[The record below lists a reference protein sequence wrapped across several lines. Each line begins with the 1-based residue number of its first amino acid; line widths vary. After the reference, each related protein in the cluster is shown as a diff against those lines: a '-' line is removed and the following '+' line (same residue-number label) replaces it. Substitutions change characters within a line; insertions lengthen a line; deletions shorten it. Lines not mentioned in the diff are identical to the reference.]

1 MSEMS
6 ENIKSVITC
15 DLDGK
20 IETYSDGASK
30 VFGYSKEEAI
40 GKMRVSDFSDGK
52 VVLGHVINWLD
63 EAVKKENGR
72 GIPYLSIKIEK
83 KSHVRLKLLQQRIKT
98 VSILVTVVLRHP

>member
-1 MSEMS
+1 MQLPVVQSFAQFNFCFSKKDRVLYVIFDCKYFIKGIKMSEMS

-40 GKMRVSDFSDGK
+40 GKMRG
-52 VVLGHVINWLD
+52 
-63 EAVKKENGR
+63 
-72 GIPYLSIKIEK
+72 
-83 KSHVRLKLLQQRIKT
+83 
-98 VSILVTVVLRHP
+98 

>member
-40 GKMRVSDFSDGK
+40 GK
-52 VVLGHVINWLD
+52 
-63 EAVKKENGR
+63 
-72 GIPYLSIKIEK
+72 
-83 KSHVRLKLLQQRIKT
+83 
-98 VSILVTVVLRHP
+98 